1 MVTAFVLIHCHGRDP
16 HEVAAELVDLDG
28 VTELHLVA
36 GEYDMVCVVRVADN
50 QRLSQLITKEVVKAA
65 GVARTKTL
73 FSLESLSKFDLDS
86 MFGTP

>member
-36 GEYDMVCVVRVADN
+36 GMVCVVRVADN